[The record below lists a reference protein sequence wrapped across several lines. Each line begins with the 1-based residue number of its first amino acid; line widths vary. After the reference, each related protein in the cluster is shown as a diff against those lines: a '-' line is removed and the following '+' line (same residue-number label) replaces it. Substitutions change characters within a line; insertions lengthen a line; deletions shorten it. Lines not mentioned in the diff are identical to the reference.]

1 MKNKANRPR
10 TPTYYVFFLLFSND
24 AWRIAM
30 GVVISILATP
40 KLGPPTLSASGQ
52 VMLYVMVAAIG
63 WTVTGAPARWITGAL
78 KRVILGDGPR

>member
-1 MKNKANRPR
+1 MKNKTNRPR
-10 TPTYYVFFLLFSND
+10 TPTYYVFLLLFSTD

-40 KLGPPTLSASGQ
+40 KLVPPTLPSSGQ

-63 WTVTGAPARWITGAL
+63 WTVTGAPARWITGGL
-78 KRVILGDGPR
+78 KRAILGDRRR